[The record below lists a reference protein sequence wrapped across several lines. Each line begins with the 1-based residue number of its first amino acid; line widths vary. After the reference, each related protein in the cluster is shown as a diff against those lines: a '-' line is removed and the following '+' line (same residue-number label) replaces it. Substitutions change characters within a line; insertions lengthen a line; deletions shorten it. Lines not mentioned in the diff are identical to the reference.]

1 MSSERSA
8 TTCLRGAR
16 GAVMFARASRR
27 RATARGFTLVEM
39 ILAIVILGVGLA
51 GVLLAFSVAV
61 RGSAD
66 PVIHAQMRAIAE
78 ELIEEIELKPY
89 SSSTAGSHTSCAR
102 DTYTSVADYNGYSTT
117 SLGTVCSIDGNPI
130 PALNGYTVSV
140 SVTTSALDGI
150 GAARRIVVTVAHG
163 SETLQL
169 VGYRTDWAS

>member
-16 GAVMFARASRR
+16 GAVMFARASRG

-89 SSSTAGSHTSCAR
+89 TGTAGSHTGCAR

-140 SVTTSALDGI
+140 SVSTSTLDGI

>member
-1 MSSERSA
+1 MSSER
-8 TTCLRGAR
+8 G
-16 GAVMFARASRR
+16 GFVVHARASRE
-27 RATARGFTLVEM
+27 RARARPITRGFTLVEI

-51 GVLLAFSVAV
+51 GVLLAFSTTVGA
-61 RGSAD
+61 SAD
-66 PVIHAQMRAIAE
+66 PVIHTQMRAIAE

-89 SSSTAGSHTSCAR
+89 SGTAGSHAGCAR

-117 SLGTVCSIDGNPI
+117 GMGTVCAIDGTPV
-130 PALNGYTVSV
+130 AKLNGYTVSV
-140 SVTTSALDGI
+140 SVTTPGLDGV